1 MTINFAKISLKS
13 AINPCFVVDTSEHWK
28 MAMWNHC
35 TFDIAYEKK
44 VVSDVRLTNAVVNQQ
59 LKTLKVR
66 VN

>member
-1 MTINFAKISLKS
+1 MLQIHLNIGKWQCEIILLLTI
-13 AINPCFVVDTSEHWK
+13 V
-28 MAMWNHC
+28 
-35 TFDIAYEKK
+35 YEKK